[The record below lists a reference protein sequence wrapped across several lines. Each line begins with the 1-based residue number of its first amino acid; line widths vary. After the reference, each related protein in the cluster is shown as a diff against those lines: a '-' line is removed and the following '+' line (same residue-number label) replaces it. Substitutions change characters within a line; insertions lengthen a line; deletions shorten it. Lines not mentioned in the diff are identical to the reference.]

1 MIDASIDQ
9 DFAALERQES
19 LKEALPTETAAAEAA
34 PRIYRGKL
42 ASLSVQSGSERG
54 DLEQAA
60 RAPLPH
66 FEALHCTTTTPDH
79 DSSPP
84 PPLAHLRAA
93 RLGFAAA
100 VILVLYWLWI
110 RRKR

>member
-1 MIDASIDQ
+1 MIDASVDR
-9 DFAALERQES
+9 DFAAFERQES
-19 LKEALPTETAAAEAA
+19 LKEVRPSAADAA
-34 PRIYRGKL
+34 PRVYRGKL

-66 FEALHCTTTTPDH
+66 FEALHCMTTTPDH

-84 PPLAHLRAA
+84 SPLAHLRAA

-110 RRKR
+110 RQKRKR